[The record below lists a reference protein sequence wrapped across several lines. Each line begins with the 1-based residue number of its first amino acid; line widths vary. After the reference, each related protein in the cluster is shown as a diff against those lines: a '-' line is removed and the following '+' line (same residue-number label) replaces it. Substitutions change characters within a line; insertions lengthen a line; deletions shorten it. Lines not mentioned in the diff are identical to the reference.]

1 MVKSLSKL
9 LTNDRILTILTAN
22 QHMHYCILSN
32 AVVLISQLCSLTVI
46 LAIIIGS
53 LLRLNILG
61 PKMAHYW
68 TIMLIDSYFSNNNW
82 VFTKAQYTWTKMA
95 ENVTD
100 VTMTSGKIT
109 SLGKKISDFHEQLT
123 VLCHTVNIL
132 LQVVI

>member
-1 MVKSLSKL
+1 MLIDS
-9 LTNDRILTILTAN
+9 
-22 QHMHYCILSN
+22 YFSN
-32 AVVLISQLCSLTVI
+32 NNWVFTEAQYTWTKN
-46 LAIIIGS
+46 GS
-53 LLRLNILG
+53 LLD
-61 PKMAHYW
+61 
-68 TIMLIDSYFSNNNW
+68 IMLIDSYFSNNNW